1 MLNQQTIEKLHA
13 MRMRGMADAFTQQQE
28 EPQTAQLSFEER
40 FALLVDRQWNW
51 RQNRALER
59 RLKEGRLQGPACIED
74 IDFRAARG
82 LDKQVVR
89 SLIHDS
95 EWVRRHQ
102 HIFLVGPTGIG
113 KTFLARAFGQ
123 KACRDGFTAYFATA
137 SQLFRELEM
146 ARADGSYVKRL
157 RGLGQVD
164 VLIVDDWAMAPLAE
178 TERRAFL
185 EICDERYL
193 TRSTLLTS
201 QLPVAKW
208 HAQIGDPTVADSIL
222 DRLVHGAHR
231 IELQGESMRKKKV
244 GRGGKDAEQ
253 EAGRDVF
260 PGANSSRPTGSLR
273 QRPEIRAGEKGSK
286 ATAPRQR
293 KPPTLLTDVDHCFT
307 LRKPCVASLRSDRH
321 QIGMTDR
328 HHRNAQS
335 ANAPASSFCFL
346 RWAVRAWLGVSPACS
361 RFRLAPSHQSRK

>member
-1 MLNQQTIEKLHA
+1 MLNQQTIEKLYA

-28 EPQTAQLSFEER
+28 DPGSAQLGFEER
-40 FALLVDRQWNW
+40 FAMLVDRQWNW

-59 RLKEGRLQGPACIED
+59 RLRDGRLQGPACIED

-89 SLIHDS
+89 PLIQDS
-95 EWVRRHQ
+95 DWVRRHQ
-102 HIFLVGPTGIG
+102 HIFLIGPTGIG
-113 KTFLARAFGQ
+113 QTFLARAFGQ

-137 SQLFRELEM
+137 AQLFRDLELG
-146 ARADGSYVKRL
+146 RADGSYAKKL
-157 RGLGQVD
+157 RALGQVD

-178 TERRAFL
+178 ADRRAFL

-231 IELQGESMRKKKV
+231 IELQGDSIRKLKGCHGNK
-244 GRGGKDAEQ
+244 
-253 EAGRDVF
+253 
-260 PGANSSRPTGSLR
+260 
-273 QRPEIRAGEKGSK
+273 GE
-286 ATAPRQR
+286 
-293 KPPTLLTDVDHCFT
+293 
-307 LRKPCVASLRSDRH
+307 
-321 QIGMTDR
+321 
-328 HHRNAQS
+328 
-335 ANAPASSFCFL
+335 
-346 RWAVRAWLGVSPACS
+346 
-361 RFRLAPSHQSRK
+361 